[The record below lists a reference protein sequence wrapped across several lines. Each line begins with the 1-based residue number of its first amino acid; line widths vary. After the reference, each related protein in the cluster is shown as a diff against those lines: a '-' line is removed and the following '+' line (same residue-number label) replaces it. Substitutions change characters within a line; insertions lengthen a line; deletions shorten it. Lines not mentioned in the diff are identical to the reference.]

1 MDVATETP
9 VRCAPWTREQGVDPI
24 GSMGIYE
31 SFLLVEWPLPWP
43 RDIGEVPALGELHGE
58 LAAAGCRLQGV
69 VPSGDSAQRRV
80 VRYFRDSSPFVRFE
94 RRELVVAPSE
104 VIAAARHLLADPT
117 GSPAGGAA
125 AGTTAAPM
133 SPSPEA
139 AVDVLVCT
147 HGRRDR
153 CCGSMGTELALEL
166 AADPD
171 RLGPLARAR
180 RTSHTGGHRF
190 APTAMVLPDGTGWAF
205 ADMGLLS
212 QVVQRQ
218 GPVGDVLSRYRG
230 CAGMGSPR
238 IQVLERAVLGE
249 VGWDLL
255 DLPRWGSEE
264 PDGTV
269 RLHVERSGATDTW
282 EATVGTGRVLPVPEC
297 GAPFGQARKTATEFV
312 VGEVRRL

>member
-43 RDIGEVPALGELHGE
+43 RDIGEVPALGELRGE

-69 VPSGDSAQRRV
+69 VPPGDSAQRRV

-104 VIAAARHLLADPT
+104 VIAAARQLLADPT
-117 GSPAGGAA
+117 GAQTGAPAGDAPAGDTATGDAATGDAA
-125 AGTTAAPM
+125 AGRTAAPVD
-133 SPSPEA
+133 PSPEA
-139 AVDVLVCT
+139 VVDVLVCT

-166 AADPD
+166 VADPD

-205 ADMGLLS
+205 ADM
-212 QVVQRQ
+212 
-218 GPVGDVLSRYRG
+218 D
-230 CAGMGSPR
+230 
-238 IQVLERAVLGE
+238 
-249 VGWDLL
+249 
-255 DLPRWGSEE
+255 

-269 RLHVERSGATDTW
+269 RFHVERSGATDTW

-297 GAPFGQARKTATEFV
+297 GAPVGAARKTATEFV